1 MTKVVSALTVC
12 KRRIM
17 FFSFLAIGL
26 SGFVDS
32 KRGESIYIVTSDF
45 SSVFLKLSIGEKKQ
59 KIKGNKIKNIFLLF
73 KEKKIIN
80 NVFFSIVCDNGWM
93 AYKNYCYRFS
103 NNKLTFSEA
112 VVSFL
117 YLDSNYFFSHS

>member
-45 SSVFLKLSIGEKKQ
+45 SSVFFKTKYRRKKAKNKGKQNQ
-59 KIKGNKIKNIFLLF
+59 KHFSTIQR
-73 KEKKIIN
+73 KEN
-80 NVFFSIVCDNGWM
+80 N
-93 AYKNYCYRFS
+93 
-103 NNKLTFSEA
+103 
-112 VVSFL
+112 
-117 YLDSNYFFSHS
+117 

>member
-32 KRGESIYIVTSDF
+32 ERGESIYIVTSDF
-45 SSVFLKLSIGEKKQ
+45 NSVFLKLSTGVKKQ
-59 KIKGNKIKNIFLLF
+59 KIKGNKIKNIFLLIQR
-73 KEKKIIN
+73 KE
-80 NVFFSIVCDNGWM
+80 
-93 AYKNYCYRFS
+93 NY
-103 NNKLTFSEA
+103 
-112 VVSFL
+112 
-117 YLDSNYFFSHS
+117 